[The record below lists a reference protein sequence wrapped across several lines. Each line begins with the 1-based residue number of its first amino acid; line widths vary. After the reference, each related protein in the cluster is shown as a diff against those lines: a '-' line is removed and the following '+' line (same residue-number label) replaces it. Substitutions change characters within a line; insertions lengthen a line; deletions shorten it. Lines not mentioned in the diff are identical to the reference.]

1 MKSKTLMPKLRIG
14 EIAAKKQ
21 PPFFSKIETR
31 EGAMIPISKRDALLE
46 LVGKPVCIMEKDIG
60 FFIREPG
67 SCGLNTKITYVGE
80 DFVMTEAGF
89 VFSIAHIAK
98 FVIFP

>member
-1 MKSKTLMPKLRIG
+1 MKSKKITPKLKIT

-21 PPFFSKIETR
+21 PPVFSKIETR
-31 EGAMIPISKRDALLE
+31 GRAMISISKRDALLE
-46 LVGKPVCIMEKDIG
+46 LVGKQVCVMEKDIG

-67 SCGLNTKITYVGE
+67 NCGLNTKITYVGE